1 MCGSAHLRAEP
12 RRHVTCTHAG
22 VLNFFMLA
30 PHGLPLQL
38 TPTKDGCQL
47 SLHHSSGVII
57 ERFGTVSSALRRAER
72 LNDLLSASPR
82 PVRRLTIRKAKAPR
96 RCRR

>member
-1 MCGSAHLRAEP
+1 LR
-12 RRHVTCTHAG
+12 R

-47 SLHHSSGVII
+47 SLHHATGVIL
-57 ERFGTVSSALRRAER
+57 ENFSTMSSALRRAR
-72 LNDLLSASPR
+72 QLNDLLAAPQRRARR
-82 PVRRLTIRKAKAPR
+82 PARRRMSNR
-96 RCRR
+96 RRRRP

>member
-1 MCGSAHLRAEP
+1 
-12 RRHVTCTHAG
+12 

-47 SLHHSSGVII
+47 SLHHATGVIL
-57 ERFGTVSSALRRAER
+57 ENFTTMASALRRVR
-72 LNDLLSASPR
+72 QSNDLLIAPPR
-82 PVRRLTIRKAKAPR
+82 RARRPSRRRLRNR
-96 RCRR
+96 RRQRP

>member
-1 MCGSAHLRAEP
+1 
-12 RRHVTCTHAG
+12 

-47 SLHHSSGVII
+47 SLHHANGVILENFSTI
-57 ERFGTVSSALRRAER
+57 SSALRRVR
-72 LNDLLSASPR
+72 QLNDFLRVPPHRARR
-82 PVRRLTIRKAKAPR
+82 PSRRRLRNR
-96 RCRR
+96 RHQRP

>member
-1 MCGSAHLRAEP
+1 
-12 RRHVTCTHAG
+12 

-38 TPTKDGCQL
+38 TPTKEGCQL
-47 SLHHSSGVII
+47 SLHHATGVII
-57 ERFGTVSSALRRAER
+57 ERFGTVSAALRRAEQ
-72 LNDLLSASPR
+72 LNDLLSTSPR
-82 PVRRLTIRKAKAPR
+82 RVRQPAIRQLKVPR